1 MQLIDTVK
9 WLWDPRSKEQK
20 RYDED
25 PLQRHTQ
32 TLHIYIKDMPEP
44 FVRVLDYEDTRYG
57 SLGVF
62 RVDLDCRVNE
72 WLVNRGTNGVKIDQ
86 VWYAPDQIVRIELG
100 EQTVEVIND

>member
-1 MQLIDTVK
+1 MGLVGTLK

-32 TLHIYIKDMPEP
+32 TLHIYIKGVPEP
-44 FVRVLDYEDTRYG
+44 FVRVLDYEDTKYG

-86 VWYAPDQIVRIELG
+86 VWYAPDQIVRIEIG
-100 EQTVEVIND
+100 KHTVEML

>member
-9 WLWDPRSKEQK
+9 WLWDPRSEEQK

-44 FVRVLDYEDTRYG
+44 FVRVLDYKDTRYG

-62 RVDLDCRVNE
+62 RVDLDRRVNE

-100 EQTVEVIND
+100 EQTVEVI

>member
-1 MQLIDTVK
+1 MKLIDTVK

-20 RYDED
+20 RYDEG
-25 PLQRHTQ
+25 PLQRYIQ
-32 TLHIYIKDMPEP
+32 TLNIYIKDVPDP

>member
-32 TLHIYIKDMPEP
+32 TLHIYIKDMSEP

-100 EQTVEVIND
+100 EQTVEVI